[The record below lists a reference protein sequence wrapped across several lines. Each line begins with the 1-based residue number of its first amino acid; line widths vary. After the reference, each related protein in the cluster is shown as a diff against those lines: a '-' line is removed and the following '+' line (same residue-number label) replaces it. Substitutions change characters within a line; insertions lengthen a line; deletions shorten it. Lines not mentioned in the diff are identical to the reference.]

1 MNDQTQAVIK
11 AAIHITNVIPSG
23 TGFAVTADGQSVFIP
38 KSVAENAN
46 IKMGDEVEAK
56 LVANH
61 ADPRQRTPYMAVYIE
76 RHNAMTEAVN
86 KCTTEDILTL
96 LEEGYLST
104 QEVAAEVGID
114 SQSANAI
121 LNNLHAEGRIVKAAV
136 YAKPNQQRA
145 SLLLWARSLNGFI
158 GE

>member
-38 KSVAENAN
+38 KSVAENAH

-76 RHNAMTEAVN
+76 RNNAMEQAVA
-86 KCTTEDILTL
+86 KATTEDIIDMLYD
-96 LEEGYLST
+96 GYMT
-104 QEVAAEVGID
+104 TAEVAAEVGID

-121 LNNLHAEGRIVKAAV
+121 LSALHNEGRVVRAAA
-136 YAKPNQQRA
+136 YQTPKQQRA
-145 SLLLWARSLNGFI
+145 SLVLWALDLSAFT